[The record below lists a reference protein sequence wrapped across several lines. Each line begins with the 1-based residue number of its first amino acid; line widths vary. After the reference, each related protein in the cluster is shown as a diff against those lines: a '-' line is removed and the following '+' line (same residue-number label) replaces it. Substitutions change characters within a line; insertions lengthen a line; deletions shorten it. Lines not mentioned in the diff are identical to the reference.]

1 MSAERVL
8 VIIELIVLAI
18 LIVINIWISV
28 MKRKGDTKKAA
39 DNERKR
45 EEVLRKKLDN
55 PRQKL

>member
-45 EEVLRKKLDN
+45 EEELRKKLDN

>member
-8 VIIELIVLAI
+8 IIIELIVLAI

-28 MKRKGDTKKAA
+28 MKRKRDTKKAA
-39 DNERKR
+39 DNEIKR
-45 EEVLRKKLDN
+45 EAELRKKLDN

>member
-8 VIIELIVLAI
+8 IIIELIVLAI

-28 MKRKGDTKKAA
+28 IKRKRDTKKAA
-39 DNERKR
+39 DNEIKR
-45 EEVLRKKLDN
+45 EAELRKKLDN